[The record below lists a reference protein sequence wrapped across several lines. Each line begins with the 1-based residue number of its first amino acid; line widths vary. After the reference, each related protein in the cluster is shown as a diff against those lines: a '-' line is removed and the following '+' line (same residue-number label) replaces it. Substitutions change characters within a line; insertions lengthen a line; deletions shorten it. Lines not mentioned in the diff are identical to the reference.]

1 MKATELLQRQHREIE
16 QLLEQLHGV
25 GAAEHARIRREIA
38 DALVAH
44 TVIEEEHFYP
54 AVRLAAP
61 DLVLQAVEEHGLATY
76 ELARAL
82 TARIADD
89 AARARAAV
97 LGEVILSHVRREESD
112 LFRRAEDALTN
123 QELAELAEVMEE
135 RFVEVRRRGYA
146 RVLAQKLEA
155 SMPRLPA
162 RTPARRAKPEK
173 KHPATRRAA
182 ASARRAPARKKAT
195 TAKRAAPA
203 PTNGR
208 KATAKAK
215 PSSSRAQHA
224 RHR

>member
-16 QLLEQLHGV
+16 QLLEQLHR
-25 GAAEHARIRREIA
+25 ATPAEHARIRRDIA

-54 AVRLAAP
+54 AVRIAAP
-61 DLVLQAVEEHGLATY
+61 DLVLEAAEEHGLATF

-82 TARIADD
+82 TARIAED

-97 LGEVILSHVRREESD
+97 LGEVILSHVRREESEM
-112 LFRRAEDALTN
+112 FRRAEDALTN

-135 RFVEVRRRGYA
+135 RFVEVRRAGYA
-146 RVLAQKLEA
+146 RILAQKLEA
-155 SMPRLPA
+155 NMPRLPA
-162 RTPARRAKPEK
+162 RTPARRAKPAK

-182 ASARRAPARKKAT
+182 ASARRAPARKKAQT
-195 TAKRAAPA
+195 EKRAAPTRAA
-203 PTNGR
+203 PANAR
-208 KATAKAK
+208 KGQKAK
-215 PSSSRAQHA
+215 PTRAQHA

>member
-1 MKATELLQRQHREIE
+1 
-16 QLLEQLHGV
+16 
-25 GAAEHARIRREIA
+25 
-38 DALVAH
+38 
-44 TVIEEEHFYP
+44 
-54 AVRLAAP
+54 
-61 DLVLQAVEEHGLATY
+61 
-76 ELARAL
+76 
-82 TARIADD
+82 
-89 AARARAAV
+89 
-97 LGEVILSHVRREESD
+97 
-112 LFRRAEDALTN
+112 
-123 QELAELAEVMEE
+123 MEE

-162 RTPARRAKPEK
+162 RAPARRAKPEK

-203 PTNGR
+203 PSAR
-208 KATAKAK
+208 KSAKAK